1 MCLLFGR
8 IRQLDDA
15 SRSVFRENV
24 RLNEAL
30 KLHMKETQELEKQ
43 TKSLTKLKESLI
55 LDKVRSNIVNP
66 SFRHVSSAH
75 STEYFQRIPS
85 LVAQLFT

>member
-1 MCLLFGR
+1 MCLLFGN

-30 KLHMKETQELEKQ
+30 KLHMKKTQELEKE
-43 TKSLTKLKESLI
+43 TKSLTKLKDSLV
-55 LDKVRSNIVNP
+55 LDKVRSNINS
-66 SFRHVSSAH
+66 SFIHALSHMRLNISREGH
-75 STEYFQRIPS
+75 
-85 LVAQLFT
+85 L